1 MNHLLVDNLRNKTK
15 ITSLNLYRDKK
26 EEILDSKLL
35 KLKDNSF
42 TILTIIMGKQ
52 KVPLGQHLN
61 KKNIKMKNLY
71 NMNFVKSIPLSD
83 KTKKRE

>member
-1 MNHLLVDNLRNKTK
+1 MTNLRVINHLLVDNLRNKTK

-26 EEILDSKLL
+26 EEILDSKSL

-52 KVPLGQHLN
+52 KVLLGQHLN
-61 KKNIKMKNLY
+61 KKNIKMRN
-71 NMNFVKSIPLSD
+71 S
-83 KTKKRE
+83 